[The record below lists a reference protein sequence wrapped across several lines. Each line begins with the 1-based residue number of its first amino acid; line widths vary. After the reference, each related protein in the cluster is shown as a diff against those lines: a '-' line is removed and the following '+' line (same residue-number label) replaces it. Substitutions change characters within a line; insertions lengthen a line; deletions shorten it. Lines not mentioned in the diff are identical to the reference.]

1 MKKEIKPEPRMR
13 NPLPELPER
22 SRRTSVAA
30 SSSGIVA
37 EVIVRA
43 SPVIAH
49 VDDDPGIAIAP
60 ELVEFVAKLNTT
72 APLKA
77 TRSSDRVQNTL
88 ELHEALKDKWRN
100 LKDAIGADAML
111 SVTFNTPLIL
121 LHRIDPTHPYRWIK
135 DQGASR
141 YGSNLYEVE
150 VDAGGRQA
158 ISIEFK

>member
-88 ELHEALKDKWRN
+88 ELH
-100 LKDAIGADAML
+100 DAIGADAML